1 MTCLSSS
8 KIRRYLPTYLLL
20 VPTYKNA
27 ESRQVVPVGT
37 YFSFGLFLQEH
48 CFELFLLVHSV
59 VVVPEIYFLWLIIP
73 FKTIWFFG
81 REQKMIGSLL
91 KKQRSDKSTKVV
103 MGRAWKSRARA
114 GPGLGPSGSGG
125 PGLEPFSG
133 RRAPGGLGRAS
144 GFHYILIFVF
154 LFSLYVQKSLT
165 SNFSI
170 SLCIDI
176 SPNRYKK

>member
-20 VPTYKNA
+20 VHSTYKNA

-91 KKQRSDKSTKVV
+91 KKQRSDKSTKEGIQTIYLV
-103 MGRAWKSRARA
+103 RS
-114 GPGLGPSGSGG
+114 SS
-125 PGLEPFSG
+125 
-133 RRAPGGLGRAS
+133 
-144 GFHYILIFVF
+144 
-154 LFSLYVQKSLT
+154 SLYKCTMSSNAEKSPFGQDNALVASKT
-165 SNFSI
+165 KIIFF
-170 SLCIDI
+170 
-176 SPNRYKK
+176 